1 MNTYDLPNYRQFK
14 VTFLSRTNHRGARVK
29 ITEPKRFTDGKT
41 ISVTLSYDY
50 AIGDIEQQAVNHLDG
65 LGFTLMARCSETN
78 SYTLLCNNW
87 GLDFIELTE

>member
-14 VTFLSRTNHRGARVK
+14 VTFLSPTNSGGARVK
-29 ITEPKRFTDGKT
+29 ITEPKRFTDGKS

-65 LGFTLMARCSETN
+65 LGFTLVARCSETN
-78 SYTLLCNNW
+78 SYTILCNNW
-87 GLDFIELTE
+87 GLDFIELTA

>member
-14 VTFLSRTNHRGARVK
+14 VTFLSPTNSRGARVK

-65 LGFTLMARCSETN
+65 LGFKLVGRCSATN
-78 SYTLLCNNW
+78 SNTILCNNW
-87 GLDFIELTE
+87 GLDFIELTA